1 LAEFP
6 PSANMGNQL
15 DLDLEDVKQYV
26 PPDHP
31 TPSQQQPECPVGP
44 VHTLPRRIEIK
55 WFIAIY
61 LALFTAGK
69 FAPRSIAS
77 TRRVNSHVLHAGWS
91 DASTGPLLLRI
102 QNHYSVSYTVVSVI
116 FICNFSGFLL
126 AALTNV
132 WFSDRFGMGKTTLL
146 GALVHVGVHKSR

>member
-1 LAEFP
+1 
-6 PSANMGNQL
+6 MGNQL

-31 TPSQQQPECPVGP
+31 APSQHQPECLVGP

-69 FAPRSIAS
+69 FLPRSIAL
-77 TRRVNSHVLHAGWS
+77 TRRVNSHVLHVGWS

-102 QNHYSVSYTVVSVI
+102 QEHYSVSYTVVSVI

-146 GALVHVGVHKSR
+146 GAVVHVSFHESR